1 MKLPALPTLAVLLLL
16 GLGLLAGAWMA
27 WQATEED
34 LARSHLARA
43 EVIAVR
49 QVEDGGFAVR
59 LRFATADG
67 RVVEASPRLEPRW
80 PPRLGEVWEVR
91 YDPAAPQR
99 VWADAFC
106 STWGLPL
113 ALAGHGLFFTVLGG
127 AGLAI
132 ALGQRPRPAPGDA
145 A

>member
-1 MKLPALPTLAVLLLL
+1 MKLPAVPTLAVLPLL
-16 GLGLLAGAWMA
+16 GLGLLAGGWMA

-34 LARSHLARA
+34 LARSHFTRA
-43 EVIAVR
+43 AVIAVR

-59 LRFATADG
+59 LRFTTANG
-67 RVVEASPRLEPRW
+67 RVVEASPRLEPRR
-80 PPRLGEVWEVR
+80 PPRLGEIWDVR

-99 VWADAFC
+99 VWADAVR

-113 ALAGHGLFFTVLGG
+113 VLAGHGLFLAVLGG
-127 AGLAI
+127 AGLAM